1 MASKSKNPRNLQEN
15 WAAIPLLRS
24 SQKSTNAKVLRKS
37 LYCNVGGELLV
48 NLCSKNRRVNNKRVN
63 NANEAKNEAI
73 VVATLDSFRASSDI
87 NFTSY
92 EGRSNLISV
101 VSTRSLDSTASEQ
114 LPQ

>member
-1 MASKSKNPRNLQEN
+1 M
-15 WAAIPLLRS
+15 
-24 SQKSTNAKVLRKS
+24 
-37 LYCNVGGELLV
+37 LV

-92 EGRSNLISV
+92 EGWSGLISGRQRRHTYEA
-101 VSTRSLDSTASEQ
+101 VSSDF
-114 LPQ
+114 

>member
-1 MASKSKNPRNLQEN
+1 MASKIEKSEKFTRKLCSNSRVTEQSK
-15 WAAIPLLRS
+15 I
-24 SQKSTNAKVLRKS
+24 TNAKALRKS

-48 NLCSKNRRVNNKRVN
+48 NLCSKNRRVNDKRVN

-92 EGRSNLISV
+92 EGRSIPLIHPYKISV
-101 VSTRSLDSTASEQ
+101 
-114 LPQ
+114 